1 MIDKN
6 IVKKGIIVLTVGIA
20 VTAVIMMF
28 TDFKTAFL
36 QLMEIP
42 PIQSVFILSL
52 IPINYLIKYLRY
64 HYYLRLMGYKI
75 RVADELFSLL
85 SSFVMVITP
94 GKLGE
99 TLLRGYLLQKCNYK
113 IGISSIISLT
123 LADRL
128 TEGIAMATLVLLTIA
143 SLKSEISIL
152 AVIIVGIGLLM
163 IGIILQKETWIM
175 SGIEK
180 LEKIRKL
187 APVTQKCRMAYQE
200 TKVIYRLQA
209 FLLSTAMG
217 IVSWCCEGGVVYFT
231 ALALGNELSF
241 SQGVFAVSLSGIFA
255 AISMIP
261 GGIGIADGTTLG
273 VLLLFHIPYDI
284 AGGIT
289 LVSRFPVMWLG
300 VLIGAM
306 TLIVGWKKWTN

>member
-1 MIDKN
+1 MIDKS
-6 IVKKGIIVLTVGIA
+6 IVKKGIIVLIVGIA
-20 VTAVIMMF
+20 VTAVLMML

-42 PIQSVFILSL
+42 PIQSILILSL

-75 RVADELFSLL
+75 RLVDEIFSLL

-99 TLLRGYLLQKCNYK
+99 TLLRGYLLQKCDYK
-113 IGISSIISLT
+113 IRMPSIISLT

-128 TEGIAMATLVLLTIA
+128 TEGIAMAVLVLLTIS
-143 SLKSEISIL
+143 SLKSETSIL
-152 AVIIVGIGLLM
+152 AVILVGIVLLM

-175 SGIEK
+175 SGIGK

-187 APVTQKCRMAYQE
+187 APVAQKCRSAYHE
-200 TKVIYRLQA
+200 TKVIYRSKA

-231 ALALGNELSF
+231 AMALGNEISF

-273 VLLLFHIPYDI
+273 VLLLYHIPYSD

-289 LVSRFPVMWLG
+289 MVSRFSVMWLG
-300 VLIGAM
+300 VLIGVISL
-306 TLIVGWKKWTN
+306 LIWRKKWI